1 MMEISRVA
9 IGVTLVLLILKACG
23 VISWWIVLVPLF
35 AWLLFISSLWV
46 FIRLC
51 LWLAE

>member
-1 MMEISRVA
+1 MEIISNFA
-9 IGVTLVLLILKACG
+9 IGVTIALLIVKACG
-23 VISWWIVLVPLF
+23 VISWWIVLLPLLT
-35 AWLLFISSLWV
+35 WLVFISSVWV